1 MKKTDVKIGGTYL
14 VKVASNLVPVKI
26 TREHDKGGWE
36 GTSVKTGKTIRIKT
50 AQRLRAE
57 AGGKS
62 GSDTPRPTKPK
73 AKAADDKP
81 KKLGLLEAA
90 AQVLAKSDEP
100 LNTKQMVEQVTE
112 QGLWTPGA
120 GKTPAATLYS
130 AILREIQNKGDQA
143 RFTKV
148 GRGKLTR
155 TKAV

>member
-1 MKKTDVKIGGTYL
+1 MKKTDVKIGGTYM

-36 GTSVKTGKTIRIKT
+36 GTSVKTGKSIRIKT

-57 AGGKS
+57 AGSKS
-62 GSDTPRPTKPK
+62 GSDSPKPAKTK
-73 AKAADDKP
+73 AKATDDKP
-81 KKLGLLEAA
+81 KKLGLLDAA

-100 LNTKQMVEQVTE
+100 LNTKEMVEQVTE

-130 AILREIQNKGDQA
+130 AILREMQNKGDQA

-148 GRGKLTR
+148 ERGKFTIA
-155 TKAV
+155 K